1 MRIPNN
7 KIQKPEDELY
17 VLGLFFMLFGGIAF
31 IVYYFVLVPIL
42 PPNACVFLQIFH
54 IYCPGCG
61 GTRAVGALLQG
72 DFLSSVWY
80 HPVVLY
86 TIVVFGGF
94 MLTHT
99 MERFHVLHIKGWKF
113 HGWYLY
119 GALILTIVNWI
130 LKNILL
136 LGFNIIL

>member
-1 MRIPNN
+1 MRTTRNN
-7 KIQKPEDELY
+7 PQKPEDELY
-17 VLGLFFMLFGGIAF
+17 ILGLCFMIFGGIAF
-31 IVYYFVLVPIL
+31 LVYYYVLVPIL
-42 PPNACVFLQIFH
+42 PSNACVFWDIFH

-61 GTRAVGALLQG
+61 GTRAVRALLQG

-99 MERFHVLHIKGWKF
+99 LEKFHIPHIKGWKF

-119 GALILTIVNWI
+119 MALGIIIVNWV
-130 LKNILL
+130 LKNVLL
-136 LGFNIIL
+136 LAFDITL